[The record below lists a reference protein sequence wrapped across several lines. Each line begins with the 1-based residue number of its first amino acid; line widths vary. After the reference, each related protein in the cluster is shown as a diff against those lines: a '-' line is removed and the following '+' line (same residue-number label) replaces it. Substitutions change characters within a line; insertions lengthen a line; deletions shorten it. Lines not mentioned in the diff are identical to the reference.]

1 MVDAPGAR
9 ERTHAVIV
17 ILLALA
23 WGVLAGAAVL
33 GLARRVAVTRRA
45 RAIAPRAAA
54 RRRSAARR
62 HVPIRLDRR
71 ARVAVIAR
79 VLGAPVRRRR
89 TRRADAAVVTELP
102 IAIDLIGVAVGAG
115 CTPFQAVEL
124 SAAWSP
130 PRVRRV
136 LDTIVRSTALGS
148 SFDVALQEAAHRTPT
163 VRRLTETLR
172 TSARLGTPAAAA
184 LGRLAQEVRADVRR
198 RAEAHARTV
207 PVRLLFPLVFCVLPA
222 FVLLTVVPVL
232 LDGIAF

>member
-17 ILLALA
+17 TVLALA

-54 RRRSAARR
+54 RRRSAAR
-62 HVPIRLDRR
+62 HVPIQLDRR
-71 ARVAVIAR
+71 PRVAVIAR
-79 VLGAPVRRRR
+79 VLGAPMRRRR
-89 TRRADAAVVTELP
+89 ARRADAAVVTELP

-163 VRRLTETLR
+163 VCRLTETLR
-172 TSARLGTPAAAA
+172 TSAAPRYPRGLGAS
-184 LGRLAQEVRADVRR
+184 GRLAQEVRADVRR
-198 RAEAHARTV
+198 RAEARARTV

>member
-1 MVDAPGAR
+1 
-9 ERTHAVIV
+9 VIV
-17 ILLALA
+17 LALA
-23 WGVLAGAAVL
+23 IAWGIVAGAAVL
-33 GLARRVAVTRRA
+33 GLARRAAVTRRA

-54 RRRSAARR
+54 RRRSAPR
-62 HVPIRLDRR
+62 HLRVRLERLLP
-71 ARVAVIAR
+71 VAVIAR
-79 VLGAPVRRRR
+79 VLDAPVRRRR
-89 TRRADAAVVTELP
+89 ARRADAAVVTELP

-124 SAAWSP
+124 AAAWSP

-136 LDTIVRSTALGS
+136 LDAIVRSTALGS
-148 SFDVALQEAAHRTPT
+148 SFDIALQEAAHQTPS

>member
-1 MVDAPGAR
+1 M
-9 ERTHAVIV
+9 
-17 ILLALA
+17 
-23 WGVLAGAAVL
+23 
-33 GLARRVAVTRRA
+33 
-45 RAIAPRAAA
+45 
-54 RRRSAARR
+54 
-62 HVPIRLDRR
+62 
-71 ARVAVIAR
+71 
-79 VLGAPVRRRR
+79 
-89 TRRADAAVVTELP
+89 
-102 IAIDLIGVAVGAG
+102 
-115 CTPFQAVEL
+115 
-124 SAAWSP
+124 
-130 PRVRRV
+130 